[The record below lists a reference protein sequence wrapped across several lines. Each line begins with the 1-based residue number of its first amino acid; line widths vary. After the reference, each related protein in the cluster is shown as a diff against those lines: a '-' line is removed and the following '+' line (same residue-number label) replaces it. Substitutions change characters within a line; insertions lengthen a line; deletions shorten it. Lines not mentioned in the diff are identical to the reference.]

1 MLLDFENKKMIKRK
15 LKILLAKFADQG
27 PIVRGMS
34 IAVSLIG
41 AIQISYMLNDTIS
54 NIKNIRSI
62 DTSTI
67 AFLCGLSLLLFI
79 VIRSILNDINLF
91 LNKEKKSYVTMG
103 SMIQNIIIKKSLIKK
118 PKKQLLLLKT

>member
-1 MLLDFENKKMIKRK
+1 MIKRK